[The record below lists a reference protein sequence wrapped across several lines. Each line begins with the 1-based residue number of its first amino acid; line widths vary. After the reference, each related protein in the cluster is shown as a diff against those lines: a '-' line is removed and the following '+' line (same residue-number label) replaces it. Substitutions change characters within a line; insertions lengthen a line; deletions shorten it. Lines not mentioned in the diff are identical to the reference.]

1 MPATVT
7 AGMGGRIVVL
17 TALAALVAA
26 PAASAGGW
34 LPLAKDAEWRYEFTN
49 TAYSTVPMKEKVTVR
64 SQAGRSF
71 TLAWTTEGVGNP
83 PEAHDGAGTVSF
95 QDTASGLINT
105 DWASSV
111 PPAEFP
117 ILCSRVS
124 SCGNSLASTFYLL
137 IWGGRAPVLSEP
149 LLKGSAWASTGGVD
163 GDVSS
168 VSQYVGREAVT
179 VPAFGEPLMAAKVRT
194 EVTQAGAIGDPY
206 GSGVRTVW
214 WVYGVGPVKIV
225 FQHAGGANA
234 PVSTSQLISTNR
246 TPETLPPDVNY
257 FPLRKGA
264 KSRYRW
270 KNDKHLK
277 TPSVQ
282 ELLVDETANNSAR
295 VSVKHISGPI
305 RVAGSYG
312 FALRTDGVTNIWGS
326 TKAASLAKFP
336 PLGPGFLPADRRRH
350 FFTPFD
356 LMIYGTNPIVSAYP
370 AAGETWAVKSP
381 SRDYSIFGTTGTT
394 KVLGP
399 RSVKVPAGRFNT
411 LAIQSKLTQKGFRF
425 GSGTRTSYF
434 APSRGLVKLVFSHG
448 DGSTSVVELI
458 R

>member
-1 MPATVT
+1 
-7 AGMGGRIVVL
+7 MGGRLVVL
-17 TALAALVAA
+17 AALAALVAA
-26 PAASAGGW
+26 PGASAGGW
-34 LPLAKDAEWRYEFTN
+34 LPLAKEAEWRYEFTN

-71 TLAWTTEGVGNP
+71 TLAWTTEGVDNP

-95 QDTASGLINT
+95 QDTTSGLINT
-105 DWASSV
+105 DWASSL

-117 ILCSRVS
+117 ILCSRVA
-124 SCGNSLASTFYLL
+124 SCGNSLASTYYLL

-149 LLKGSAWASTGGVD
+149 LLKGSAWASSGGVD
-163 GDVSS
+163 GDVTSS
-168 VSQYVGREAVT
+168 SEYVGRELVT
-179 VPAFGEPLMAAKVRT
+179 VPAFGEPLMAAKIRT
-194 EVTQAGAIGDPY
+194 EITQAGAIGDPY

-225 FQHAGGANA
+225 FEHAGGADA

-246 TPETLPPDVNY
+246 TPEALPADANY
-257 FPLRKGA
+257 FPLRKGL
-264 KSRYRW
+264 KGRYRW
-270 KNDKHLK
+270 KNNKHLK
-277 TPSVQ
+277 TASVQ

-336 PLGPGFLPADRRRH
+336 PLGPRFLPAARRRH

-370 AAGETWAVKSP
+370 AAGETWTAKSP
-381 SRDYSIFGTTGTT
+381 SRDYSIFGATGTT
-394 KVLGP
+394 KVLGLRP
-399 RSVKVPAGRFNT
+399 VKVPAGSFNA
-411 LAIQSKLTQKGFRF
+411 LAIQSKLTQAGFPY

-434 APSRGLVKLVFSHG
+434 APARGLVKLVFSHG
-448 DGSTSVVELI
+448 DGSTSVVELLK
-458 R
+458 

>member
-1 MPATVT
+1 
-7 AGMGGRIVVL
+7 MGGRLVVL

-26 PAASAGGW
+26 PAATAGGW
-34 LPLAKDAEWRYEFTN
+34 LPLAKEAEWRYEFTN
-49 TAYSTVPMKEKVTVR
+49 TAYSTVPMKEKVTVKR
-64 SQAGRSF
+64 QAGRSF
-71 TLAWTTEGVGNP
+71 TLAWTTEGVDNP

-95 QDTASGLINT
+95 QDTTSGLINT
-105 DWASSV
+105 DWASSL

-124 SCGNSLASTFYLL
+124 SCGNSLASTYYLL
-137 IWGGRAPVLSEP
+137 IWGTRAPVLSEP

-163 GDVSS
+163 GDVTSAS
-168 VSQYVGREAVT
+168 EYVGRELVT
-179 VPAFGEPLMAAKVRT
+179 VPAFTAPVMAAKVRT

-234 PVSTSQLISTNR
+234 PVSTSRLISTNR
-246 TPETLPPDVNY
+246 TAETLPADANY
-257 FPLRKGA
+257 FPLRKGV

-270 KNDKHLK
+270 KNAKHLK

-282 ELLVDETANNSAR
+282 EMLVDETANNTAR

-305 RVAGSYG
+305 RLAGIYL
-312 FALRTDGVTNIWGS
+312 FALRTDGVTNISVS

-336 PLGPGFLPADRRRH
+336 PLGPRFLAADRRRH

-370 AAGETWAVKSP
+370 VAAETWTMKSP
-381 SRDYSIFGTTGTT
+381 SRDYSIYGTTGTT
-394 KVLGP
+394 KVLGL
-399 RSVKVPAGRFNT
+399 RSVKVPAGKFT
-411 LAIQSKLTQKGFRF
+411 ALAIQSKFKQAGFPF

-434 APSRGLVKLVFSHG
+434 APGKGLVKLVFSHG
-448 DGSTSVVELI
+448 DGSTSVVELL